1 MSDDDN
7 DRGTLSNHSDSFLI
21 PVTTDGTKLLWD
33 GNAATILG
41 LLYEVKRFFTR
52 SGLFQMLISVRAVS
66 LSNGLNGKLAIEDA
80 NSVYFVNG
88 TISAPSG
95 TFEQPCPS
103 SAARLTTA
111 NSSRSSS
118 AQNRRSPRATTKFT
132 SFLKSEE
139 GLWWELLPVSAVSDS
154 VTTQLRLP
162 TLTPSTFVSREV
174 LKTLF

>member
-52 SGLFQMLISVRAVS
+52 SGLFQMLISARAVS
-66 LSNGLNGKLAIEDA
+66 LSNGKLAIEDA

-88 TISAPSG
+88 TLPPPAG
-95 TFEQPCPS
+95 TFELPCPP
-103 SAARLTTA
+103 SATRLASA
-111 NSSRSSS
+111 NSGRSSVTQIAS
-118 AQNRRSPRATTKFT
+118 ISGLTGSDKDNFIIANHLVKKEDSRLLRS
-132 SFLKSEE
+132 L
-139 GLWWELLPVSAVSDS
+139 
-154 VTTQLRLP
+154 
-162 TLTPSTFVSREV
+162 TFV
-174 LKTLF
+174 FQ